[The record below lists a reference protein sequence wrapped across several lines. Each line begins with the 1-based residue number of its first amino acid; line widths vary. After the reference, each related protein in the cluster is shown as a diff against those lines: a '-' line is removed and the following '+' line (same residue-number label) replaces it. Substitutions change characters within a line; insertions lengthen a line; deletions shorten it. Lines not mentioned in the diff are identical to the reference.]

1 MSGGYYG
8 STIKNGSKGYDV
20 TKWQKYLYDQ
30 GYYTGTI
37 DGDFGDVTDEA
48 TKQWQLDQGITN
60 DGIVGSTTWGKAGF
74 KYSPTAQGYTPTEFN
89 YDVNEDALY
98 EQLKNQYIKQGEL
111 ASEDVMGKAAALTGG
126 YGNSFATSAGAQAYN
141 SYLEDFNSEVAPSLY
156 QLAYD
161 KYSDEEDAAYQ
172 RYLNDI
178 ALEDSANENFDN
190 WYADYIKG
198 LNGGSITGG
207 GGLIVENSLSSK
219 VSNPDA
225 WKVVEEGGANAVI
238 VDTETNTRYT
248 LEELQSKLIEQGMPQ
263 AEAERAV
270 MNLQK
275 ALGILS
281 DNDEVNYD
289 ILKASIE
296 STATQ
301 GTATFN
307 GVLEAI
313 KDAKSGGNITSAEA
327 EDLIGYYLT
336 EFLTDEKYQ
345 VISNGGLNWGLG
357 IDRNGTVLLN
367 DPENEKGLTFT
378 LEQLKDK
385 LVDAGLSNSKAKE
398 YIKGLQTKLG
408 ITGSNTT
415 KYVKDSL
422 GSKVLNPDAWRVV
435 GKGGANLYG
444 IDQDA
449 VIVDTESNTHYTLK
463 ELRSKL
469 MEQGMT
475 WAEAERA
482 VMNLQKTL
490 GISWWGFKLS

>member
-8 STIKNGSKGYDV
+8 STIKHGSKGYDV

-60 DGIVGSTTWGKAGF
+60 DGIVGNTTWGKAGF

-89 YDVNEDALY
+89 YDVNKDALY

-126 YGNSFATSAGAQAYN
+126 YGNSYATSAGAQAYN

-178 ALEDSANENFDN
+178 AIEENSNKNFDN

-198 LNGGSITGG
+198 LNGNIIDEDSLGG
-207 GGLIVENSLSSK
+207 VKEDSPGGIKDDSLIADDE
-219 VSNPDA
+219 
-225 WKVVEEGGANAVI
+225 
-238 VDTETNTRYT
+238 
-248 LEELQSKLIEQGMPQ
+248 
-263 AEAERAV
+263 
-270 MNLQK
+270 
-275 ALGILS
+275 
-281 DNDEVNYD
+281 EVNYD

-357 IDRNGTVLLN
+357 IDRNGKVVLS
-367 DPENEKGLTFT
+367 DPSNEKGLTFT
-378 LEQLKDK
+378 LEELKDK

-422 GSKVLNPDAWRVV
+422 GSKVLNPNTWRVV
-435 GKGGANLYG
+435 DPGGANLYG
-444 IDQDA
+444 IDENA

-490 GISWWGFKLS
+490 GISWWGFKLN